1 MFQLFDENGDGSINF
16 TEFICGLS
24 ILCTYGTRDEKMQF
38 SFQIYDF
45 DGDGK
50 ISRDELGRML
60 KASLSEN
67 DIELTASQTND
78 LLDATFLEADK
89 DKDGFI
95 NFQEYEALVDAHPD
109 ML

>member
-1 MFQLFDENGDGSINF
+1 
-16 TEFICGLS
+16 
-24 ILCTYGTRDEKMQF
+24 
-38 SFQIYDF
+38 
-45 DGDGK
+45 
-50 ISRDELGRML
+50 ML

-109 ML
+109 MLSQMTIDIRAKIEEYHRKEMAGGGGGAADKK